1 MAFYPQE
8 FDLIVVGAGHAGC
21 EGALA
26 AARMGLKV
34 LLLNLNLDTMAAMA
48 CNPAVGGLAKGHL
61 VKEIDALG
69 GIMGYLADLTGVQF
83 RTLNLSKGPAV
94 RGTWVQCD
102 KQAYRLAMKAHLEQ
116 VPNLTIREAMVERLL
131 VEGDRVAGVLD
142 SLGMATRAPAVLITT
157 GTFLNGLIHIG
168 ETRIQAGRAGEFA
181 ALGLAAHLKELGFG
195 MGRMKTGT
203 PPRLRA
209 SSIDFSSLG
218 RQEGDLKPRPFSW
231 RTNSLTGE
239 QLPCYTSHTSR
250 ETHRIIKENIQL
262 SPLYSGVITGVS
274 ARYCPSLE
282 DKVMR
287 FTDKPSHPVTL
298 EREGRDTEE
307 IYAKGLGN
315 CLPLEI
321 QWQLFRSVPGLEEA
335 EIMRP
340 AYAIEYDYVDPRELH
355 PTLETKRIKGLY
367 LAGQING
374 TSGYEEAAA
383 QGLWAG
389 VNAACALTGRPAFLP
404 DRSQAYMAVLVDDLV
419 TKGTREPYRLFTSRA
434 EYRLLLREDN
444 ADLRLTEWG
453 HELGLVDRDAL
464 ERFREKKR
472 LMAEEEARLAR
483 TKIFPTPAVNQE
495 LRDRGTTPLS
505 ETTSVLKLVK
515 RPELNLAACLRLAGE
530 EEPAVPP
537 AVLEQIEIKHKYE
550 GYLKRQAEMARKM
563 AQWENKRIPGNFD
576 YDAVPGLSNEIR
588 QKLKEVQ
595 PRSLGQAGRVSGV
608 TPAALAVLMVYL
620 KRFSGEKES
629 DKLNFMEGKEE
640 VSEVND
646 LKPLK
651 IRGSSLRS
659 E

>member
-1 MAFYPQE
+1 MAVYPGE

-26 AARMGLKV
+26 ATRMGLTV
-34 LLLNLNLDTMAAMA
+34 LLLNLTLDTMAAMA

-69 GIMGYLADLTGVQF
+69 GVMGYLADLTGVQF

-102 KQAYRLAMKAHLEQ
+102 KQAYRLAMKALVEGT
-116 VPNLTIREAMVERLL
+116 PNLSVREAMVERLL
-131 VEGDRVAGVLD
+131 VEDGRVTGVVD
-142 SLGMATRAPAVLITT
+142 SLGLATKARAVLITT

-168 ETRIQAGRAGEFA
+168 EAKIQAGRAGEFA
-181 ALGLAAHLKELGFG
+181 ALGLAAHLKELGFR

-209 SSIDFSSLG
+209 SSIDFSRLT
-218 RQEGDLKPRPFSW
+218 RQEGDPRPRPFSW
-231 RTNSLTGE
+231 RTNSLTVD
-239 QLPCYTSHTSR
+239 QLPCFVSHTTQ
-250 ETHRIIKENIQL
+250 ETHRIVRENINL
-262 SPLYSGVITGVS
+262 SPLYSGAITGVS

-287 FTDKPSHPVTL
+287 FVDKPTHQVTL

-315 CLPLEI
+315 CLPVDI
-321 QWQLFRSVPGLEEA
+321 QLRLFRSVPGLEAA
-335 EIMRP
+335 EVMRP
-340 AYAIEYDYVDPRELH
+340 AYAIEYDFIDPLELA

-389 VNAACALTGRPAFLP
+389 VNVACALTKRPPFLL

-444 ADLRLTEWG
+444 ADFRLMEVG
-453 HELGLVDRDAL
+453 HELGLVDQEAV

-472 LMAEEEARLAR
+472 LIREEETRLAKKR
-483 TKIFPTPAVNQE
+483 VFPTPEVNQE
-495 LRDRGTTPLS
+495 LAARGTAVLSQATPILR
-505 ETTSVLKLVK
+505 LVK
-515 RPELNLAACLRLAGE
+515 RPELDLATCLRLAGE
-530 EEPAVPP
+530 EETAAPP
-537 AVLEQIEIKHKYE
+537 EVLEQIEIEQKYA
-550 GYLKRQAEMARKM
+550 GYLKRQAEMAQKM
-563 AQWENKRIPGNFD
+563 VQWEEKRIPEGFD
-576 YDAVPGLSNEIR
+576 YEAVPGLSNEIR
-588 QKLKEVQ
+588 QKLKEVR

-608 TPAALAVLMVYL
+608 TPAAVALLMVYV
-620 KRFSGEKES
+620 KRFSGGNKS
-629 DKLNFMEGKEE
+629 
-640 VSEVND
+640 
-646 LKPLK
+646 P
-651 IRGSSLRS
+651 
-659 E
+659 